1 MATKCNS
8 SRDVISELPAEIK
21 ERILERLPTRDA
33 ARTAILSTGWRDV
46 WLGLGRIV
54 VDSDLL
60 QCVQRRQGD
69 KTIAFVNM
77 INVILLRQAGPVK
90 KFTLCIYL
98 SSLQL
103 QQSDFDRWFLFLSR
117 NGIQELKIFLA
128 DWGRHEYKYKLPYC
142 ILTCPTIKKLKL
154 GYFVFYLP
162 IKACSIFSGLTSLV
176 FEGVKFSDELN
187 GIVYKIPNLEKLEFD
202 CFCFGISNFKIRV
215 PKLESLS
222 ITSCIGA
229 AELRWFAFHLKAIKT
244 LCLGHFLLFFKLEDF
259 VLAPLMFPTAI
270 NLQVIKLY
278 SLNFAREKQFTVALQ
293 LLKNSPNLCELE
305 IIASY
310 STYLFDDTRLPEDHG
325 YIIDQDL
332 KMLHTLKIESFR
344 GSKVQMYFVKM
355 LLSKCPALE
364 KVVIQG
370 SDDLNPSAA
379 LKISKELLRFPR
391 ASPKAQVVYMDYNFR
406 YKVIS
411 ILVMLGISLLVR
423 SGGFAFVDILKS
435 EVLEDT
441 NFVDWKQKVDMLLSF
456 YGYKDIICVDK
467 PPKMPKGVTDD
478 LAVKANMNKN

>member
-46 WLGLGRIV
+46 WLGQGRIV

-69 KTIAFVNM
+69 KTIAFVNT
-77 INVILLRQAGPVK
+77 INDILMRQAGPIK
-90 KFTLCIYL
+90 KFTLCIYSGL
-98 SSLQL
+98 RL

-128 DWGRHEYKYKLPYC
+128 DWDLDEYKYKLPYC
-142 ILTCPTIKKLKL
+142 ILSCPTIKQLKL

-162 IKACSIFSGLTSLV
+162 IKAYFIFSRLTSLV
-176 FEGVKFSDELN
+176 FESVKFSDELN
-187 GIVYKIPNLEKLEFD
+187 GIVYRIPNLEKLGFYT
-202 CFCFGISNFKIRV
+202 CLGISNFGIRV

-222 ITSCIGA
+222 IISWVQA
-229 AELRWFAFHLKAIKT
+229 AEFQWFAFHLKAIKT
-244 LCLGHFLLFFKLEDF
+244 LCLGPFSLGEDF
-259 VLAPLMFPTAI
+259 VLAAPMFPIAI

-278 SLNFAREKQFTVALQ
+278 SLDFASEKQFTDALQ

-310 STYLFDDTRLPEDHG
+310 LVSDGIPEDCG
-325 YIIDQDL
+325 CIIDQDL
-332 KMLHTLKIESFR
+332 KMFHTLKIEQFM
-344 GSKVQMYFVKM
+344 GSKVQMFFVKM
-355 LLSKCPALE
+355 LLSKSPALE

-370 SDDLNPSAA
+370 INNLNPSMT
-379 LKISKELLRFPR
+379 LKISRELLRFPR
-391 ASPKAQVVYMDYNFR
+391 ASPKAEVVYMDNN
-406 YKVIS
+406 
-411 ILVMLGISLLVR
+411 LG
-423 SGGFAFVDILKS
+423 
-435 EVLEDT
+435 
-441 NFVDWKQKVDMLLSF
+441 
-456 YGYKDIICVDK
+456 YGMVGSPDF
-467 PPKMPKGVTDD
+467 
-478 LAVKANMNKN
+478 